1 LSKYSDFRKQKT
13 EKKTPQNLATFTHL
27 LHKNP
32 LYESHYKCFVTKW
45 QKFAGKKNADAP
57 YLLLMM
63 N

>member
-1 LSKYSDFRKQKT
+1 VISGNKRQKKKPSKSGDFGT
-13 EKKTPQNLATFTHL
+13 L

-32 LYESHYKCFVTKW
+32 LYEFHYKCFVTKW